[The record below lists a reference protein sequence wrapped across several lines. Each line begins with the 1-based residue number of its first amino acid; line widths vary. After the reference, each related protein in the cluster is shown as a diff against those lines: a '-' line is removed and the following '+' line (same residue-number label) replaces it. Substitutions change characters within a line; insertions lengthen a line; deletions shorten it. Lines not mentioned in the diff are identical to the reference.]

1 MTEVRVHTWEPNSNS
16 GKPLFALAEKG
27 VAFEHFYID
36 IVQFEQHLPDY
47 LALNPAG
54 TVPTLIHGTR
64 ILTESTPMCEYVDAM
79 FDGPKLMPADP
90 AARYKVREW
99 CRRTDMAAAAL
110 SVLGWHSFLGPMLRQ
125 KSEEELDRLI
135 ARIPLKERRIAWSAA
150 AKSTF
155 TEQQLADARAK
166 VGAWADEMDRQL
178 ARTPFLAGETYTL
191 ADLVAFANFWGL
203 PRTVP
208 EYANAERTP
217 HYLAWLRHMHARPAS
232 IRLFQASRSLGRM
245 ALELGAELNEAEAA

>member
-27 VAFEHFYID
+27 VPFEHVYID

-54 TVPTLIHGTR
+54 TVPTLVHGKR
-64 ILTESTPMCEYVDAM
+64 ILTESTPMCEYIDAT

-110 SVLGWHSFLGPMLRQ
+110 SVLGWHSFLGPMLKQ

-155 TEQQLADARAK
+155 TEQQLADARSK
-166 VGAWADEMDRQL
+166 VGAWAAEMDRQL
-178 ARTPFLAGETYTL
+178 ARTPYLAGETWTL

-245 ALELGAELNEAEAA
+245 ALELGTELNTAEAA

>member
-1 MTEVRVHTWEPNSNS
+1 VTDVRVHTWEPNSNS

-27 VAFEHFYID
+27 VAFEHVYID
-36 IVQFEQHLPDY
+36 IVEFEQHLPDY

-54 TVPTLIHGTR
+54 TVPTLVHGKR
-64 ILTESTPMCEYVDAM
+64 VLTESTPMCEYIDAV

-90 AARYKVREW
+90 AARYRVREW

-110 SVLGWHSFLGPMLRQ
+110 SVLGWHSFLGPMLKQ

-155 TEQQLADARAK
+155 TEEQLDDARAK
-166 VGAWADEMDRQL
+166 VGAWAAEMNRQL
-178 ARTPFLAGETYTL
+178 ARTPYLAGETYTL

-217 HYLAWLRHMHARPAS
+217 HYLSWLRHMHARPAS
-232 IRLFQASRSLGRM
+232 IRLFQASRSLGQM
-245 ALELGAELNEAEAA
+245 ALGLGAELQEAA